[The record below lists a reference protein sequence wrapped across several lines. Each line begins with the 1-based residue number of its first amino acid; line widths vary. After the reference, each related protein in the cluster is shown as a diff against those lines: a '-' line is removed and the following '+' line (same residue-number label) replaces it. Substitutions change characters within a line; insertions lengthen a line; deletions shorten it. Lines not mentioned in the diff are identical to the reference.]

1 MPNLSY
7 KSHDAIV
14 TAWGNGLT
22 VGLLVSAPNPDGT
35 GIVEPDTGSG
45 YARQAVILNK
55 VQAEGVTTLTN
66 DLPLVFGPATAADW
80 ATVQWFGLFDAANAL
95 VLYGRLRSSRTTP
108 AGQATTFPVSYIEIR
123 LR

>member
-14 TAWGNGLT
+14 SAWGSGLT

-35 GIVEPDTGSG
+35 GIVEPDSGEG
-45 YARQAVILNK
+45 YARQAVIFNSD
-55 VQAEGVTTLTN
+55 QAEGVTTLKN
-66 DLPLVFGPATAADW
+66 DTPLVFGPATGGDW
-80 ATVQWFGLFDAANAL
+80 TTVQWFGLFDAADEL
-95 VLYGRLRSSRTTP
+95 ILYGRLRSARTTP
-108 AGQATTFPVSYIEIR
+108 SGQATTFPVDYIEIR